1 MNIHEK
7 YISRCIELGK
17 LGIGNTYPN
26 PSVGCCL
33 VVDDKIIGEGYTSI
47 AGGNHAE
54 VNAINSVKDKQDEM
68 ADDIVKIKEAVYNP
82 DEGLYA
88 RLRELEA
95 WKKSSAKLIWIIIT
109 AMVGLSTASFWNMI
123 VTP

>member
-1 MNIHEK
+1 MPLTTDDTSVLIQLNGKIEK
-7 YISRCIELGK
+7 MMHG
-17 LGIGNTYPN
+17 
-26 PSVGCCL
+26 
-33 VVDDKIIGEGYTSI
+33 
-47 AGGNHAE
+47 
-54 VNAINSVKDKQDEM
+54 INSVKDKQDEM

-109 AMVGLSTASFWNMI
+109 AMVGLATASFWNLL
-123 VTP
+123 VAP

>member
-1 MNIHEK
+1 MPLTTDDTSVLIQLNGK
-7 YISRCIELGK
+7 IETMMHG
-17 LGIGNTYPN
+17 
-26 PSVGCCL
+26 
-33 VVDDKIIGEGYTSI
+33 
-47 AGGNHAE
+47 
-54 VNAINSVKDKQDEM
+54 INSVKDKQDEM

-109 AMVGLSTASFWNMI
+109 ALVGLSTASLWSI
-123 VTP
+123 LIAP

>member
-1 MNIHEK
+1 MPLTTDDTSVLIQLNGK
-7 YISRCIELGK
+7 IETLMHG
-17 LGIGNTYPN
+17 
-26 PSVGCCL
+26 
-33 VVDDKIIGEGYTSI
+33 
-47 AGGNHAE
+47 
-54 VNAINSVKDKQDEM
+54 INSVKDKQDEM

-109 AMVGLSTASFWNMI
+109 ALVGLSTASLWSMMVF
-123 VTP
+123 P

>member
-1 MNIHEK
+1 MPLTTDDTSVLIQLNGK
-7 YISRCIELGK
+7 IETMMHG
-17 LGIGNTYPN
+17 
-26 PSVGCCL
+26 
-33 VVDDKIIGEGYTSI
+33 
-47 AGGNHAE
+47 
-54 VNAINSVKDKQDEM
+54 INSVKDKQDEM

-109 AMVGLSTASFWNMI
+109 AMVGLATASFWNLL
-123 VTP
+123 VAP

>member
-1 MNIHEK
+1 MPLTTDDTSVLIQLNGK
-7 YISRCIELGK
+7 IETMMHG
-17 LGIGNTYPN
+17 
-26 PSVGCCL
+26 
-33 VVDDKIIGEGYTSI
+33 
-47 AGGNHAE
+47 
-54 VNAINSVKDKQDEM
+54 INSVKDKQEEM

-109 AMVGLSTASFWNMI
+109 AMVGLATASFWNLL
-123 VTP
+123 VAP

>member
-1 MNIHEK
+1 MPLTTDDTSVLIQLNGK
-7 YISRCIELGK
+7 IETLMHG
-17 LGIGNTYPN
+17 
-26 PSVGCCL
+26 
-33 VVDDKIIGEGYTSI
+33 
-47 AGGNHAE
+47 
-54 VNAINSVKDKQDEM
+54 INSVKDKQDEM

-109 AMVGLSTASFWNMI
+109 ALVGLSTASLWSI
-123 VTP
+123 LVAP

>member
-1 MNIHEK
+1 MPLTTDDTSVLIQLNGK
-7 YISRCIELGK
+7 IETLMHG
-17 LGIGNTYPN
+17 
-26 PSVGCCL
+26 
-33 VVDDKIIGEGYTSI
+33 
-47 AGGNHAE
+47 
-54 VNAINSVKDKQDEM
+54 INSVKDKQDEM

-95 WKKSSAKLIWIIIT
+95 WKRSSAKLIWIIIT

>member
-1 MNIHEK
+1 MPLTTDDTSVLIQLNGK
-7 YISRCIELGK
+7 IETMMHG
-17 LGIGNTYPN
+17 
-26 PSVGCCL
+26 
-33 VVDDKIIGEGYTSI
+33 
-47 AGGNHAE
+47 
-54 VNAINSVKDKQDEM
+54 INSVKDKQDEM

-109 AMVGLSTASFWNMI
+109 AMVGLSTASLWNMI
-123 VTP
+123 VIP

>member
-1 MNIHEK
+1 MPLTTDDTSVLIQLNGK
-7 YISRCIELGK
+7 IETMLHG
-17 LGIGNTYPN
+17 
-26 PSVGCCL
+26 
-33 VVDDKIIGEGYTSI
+33 
-47 AGGNHAE
+47 
-54 VNAINSVKDKQDEM
+54 INSVKDKQDEM

-109 AMVGLSTASFWNMI
+109 AMVGLSTASLWSI
-123 VTP
+123 LVAP

>member
-1 MNIHEK
+1 MPLTTDDTSVLIQLNGK
-7 YISRCIELGK
+7 IETLMHG
-17 LGIGNTYPN
+17 
-26 PSVGCCL
+26 
-33 VVDDKIIGEGYTSI
+33 
-47 AGGNHAE
+47 
-54 VNAINSVKDKQDEM
+54 INSVKDKQAEM

-109 AMVGLSTASFWNMI
+109 AMVGLSTASLWSI
-123 VTP
+123 LVAP

>member
-1 MNIHEK
+1 MPLTTDDTSVLIQLNGK
-7 YISRCIELGK
+7 IETMMHG
-17 LGIGNTYPN
+17 
-26 PSVGCCL
+26 
-33 VVDDKIIGEGYTSI
+33 
-47 AGGNHAE
+47 
-54 VNAINSVKDKQDEM
+54 INSVKDKQDEM

-109 AMVGLSTASFWNMI
+109 AMVGLATASFWNLL
-123 VTP
+123 VAQ

>member
-1 MNIHEK
+1 MPLTTDDTSVLIQLNGKIEK
-7 YISRCIELGK
+7 MMHG
-17 LGIGNTYPN
+17 
-26 PSVGCCL
+26 
-33 VVDDKIIGEGYTSI
+33 
-47 AGGNHAE
+47 
-54 VNAINSVKDKQDEM
+54 INSVKDKQDEM

>member
-1 MNIHEK
+1 MPLTTDDTSVLIQLNGKIEK
-7 YISRCIELGK
+7 MMHG
-17 LGIGNTYPN
+17 
-26 PSVGCCL
+26 
-33 VVDDKIIGEGYTSI
+33 
-47 AGGNHAE
+47 
-54 VNAINSVKDKQDEM
+54 INSVKDKLDEM

-109 AMVGLSTASFWNMI
+109 ASPKIINH
-123 VTP
+123 

>member
-1 MNIHEK
+1 MPLTTDDTSVLIQLNGKIEK
-7 YISRCIELGK
+7 MMHG
-17 LGIGNTYPN
+17 
-26 PSVGCCL
+26 
-33 VVDDKIIGEGYTSI
+33 
-47 AGGNHAE
+47 
-54 VNAINSVKDKQDEM
+54 INSVKDKQEEM

-109 AMVGLSTASFWNMI
+109 AMVGLSTASLWSI
-123 VTP
+123 LVAP

>member
-1 MNIHEK
+1 MPLTTDDTSVLIQLNGKIEK
-7 YISRCIELGK
+7 MMHG
-17 LGIGNTYPN
+17 
-26 PSVGCCL
+26 
-33 VVDDKIIGEGYTSI
+33 
-47 AGGNHAE
+47 
-54 VNAINSVKDKQDEM
+54 INSVKDKQDEM

-109 AMVGLSTASFWNMI
+109 ALVGLSTASLWSMM
-123 VTP
+123 VSP

>member
-1 MNIHEK
+1 MPLTTDDTSVLIQLNGK
-7 YISRCIELGK
+7 IETLMHG
-17 LGIGNTYPN
+17 
-26 PSVGCCL
+26 
-33 VVDDKIIGEGYTSI
+33 
-47 AGGNHAE
+47 
-54 VNAINSVKDKQDEM
+54 INSVKDKQDDM

-123 VTP
+123 VAP

>member
-1 MNIHEK
+1 MPLTTDDTSVLIQLNGK
-7 YISRCIELGK
+7 IETMMHG
-17 LGIGNTYPN
+17 
-26 PSVGCCL
+26 
-33 VVDDKIIGEGYTSI
+33 
-47 AGGNHAE
+47 
-54 VNAINSVKDKQDEM
+54 INSVKDKQDEM
-68 ADDIVKIKEAVYNP
+68 ADDIIKIKEAVYNP

>member
-1 MNIHEK
+1 MPLTTDDTSVLIQLNGK
-7 YISRCIELGK
+7 IETLMHG
-17 LGIGNTYPN
+17 
-26 PSVGCCL
+26 
-33 VVDDKIIGEGYTSI
+33 
-47 AGGNHAE
+47 
-54 VNAINSVKDKQDEM
+54 INSVKDKQDEM

-109 AMVGLSTASFWNMI
+109 AMVGLSTASLWNMI
-123 VTP
+123 VIA

>member
-1 MNIHEK
+1 MPLTTDDTSVLIQLNGK
-7 YISRCIELGK
+7 IETMMHG
-17 LGIGNTYPN
+17 
-26 PSVGCCL
+26 
-33 VVDDKIIGEGYTSI
+33 
-47 AGGNHAE
+47 
-54 VNAINSVKDKQDEM
+54 INSVKDKQDEM

-109 AMVGLSTASFWNMI
+109 ALVGLSTASLWSMM
-123 VTP
+123 VSP

>member
-1 MNIHEK
+1 MPLTTDDTSVLIQLNGK
-7 YISRCIELGK
+7 IETMMHG
-17 LGIGNTYPN
+17 
-26 PSVGCCL
+26 
-33 VVDDKIIGEGYTSI
+33 
-47 AGGNHAE
+47 
-54 VNAINSVKDKQDEM
+54 INSVKDKQDEM

-109 AMVGLSTASFWNMI
+109 AMVGLATGSFWNLL
-123 VTP
+123 VSP

>member
-1 MNIHEK
+1 MPLTTDDTSVLIQLNGK
-7 YISRCIELGK
+7 IETMMHG
-17 LGIGNTYPN
+17 
-26 PSVGCCL
+26 
-33 VVDDKIIGEGYTSI
+33 
-47 AGGNHAE
+47 
-54 VNAINSVKDKQDEM
+54 INSVKDKQDEM

-109 AMVGLSTASFWNMI
+109 AMVGLSTASLWSI
-123 VTP
+123 LVAP

>member
-1 MNIHEK
+1 MPLTTDDTSVLIQLNGK
-7 YISRCIELGK
+7 IETLMHG
-17 LGIGNTYPN
+17 
-26 PSVGCCL
+26 
-33 VVDDKIIGEGYTSI
+33 
-47 AGGNHAE
+47 
-54 VNAINSVKDKQDEM
+54 INSVKDKQDEM

-109 AMVGLSTASFWNMI
+109 AMVGLSTASLWSI
-123 VTP
+123 LIAP

>member
-1 MNIHEK
+1 MPLPTDDTSVLIQLNGK
-7 YISRCIELGK
+7 IETLMHG
-17 LGIGNTYPN
+17 
-26 PSVGCCL
+26 
-33 VVDDKIIGEGYTSI
+33 
-47 AGGNHAE
+47 
-54 VNAINSVKDKQDEM
+54 INSVKDKQDEM

-109 AMVGLSTASFWNMI
+109 AMVGLSTASLWSI
-123 VTP
+123 LVAP

>member
-1 MNIHEK
+1 MPLTTDDTSVLIQLNGK
-7 YISRCIELGK
+7 IETMMHG
-17 LGIGNTYPN
+17 T
-26 PSVGCCL
+26 
-33 VVDDKIIGEGYTSI
+33 
-47 AGGNHAE
+47 
-54 VNAINSVKDKQDEM
+54 NSVKDKQDEM

-109 AMVGLSTASFWNMI
+109 AMVGLSTASLWSI
-123 VTP
+123 LVAP

>member
-1 MNIHEK
+1 MPLTTDDTSVLIQLNGK
-7 YISRCIELGK
+7 IETLMHG
-17 LGIGNTYPN
+17 
-26 PSVGCCL
+26 
-33 VVDDKIIGEGYTSI
+33 
-47 AGGNHAE
+47 
-54 VNAINSVKDKQDEM
+54 INSVKDKQDEM

-109 AMVGLSTASFWNMI
+109 ALVGLSTASLWSMM
-123 VTP
+123 VSP

>member
-1 MNIHEK
+1 MPLTTDDTSVLIQLNGK
-7 YISRCIELGK
+7 IETMMHG
-17 LGIGNTYPN
+17 
-26 PSVGCCL
+26 
-33 VVDDKIIGEGYTSI
+33 
-47 AGGNHAE
+47 
-54 VNAINSVKDKQDEM
+54 INSVKDKQDEM
-68 ADDIVKIKEAVYNP
+68 ADDICKIKEAVYNP

-109 AMVGLSTASFWNMI
+109 AMVGLSTASFWNII